1 MHDFN
6 RGLATLLGAGIAG
19 GLVWVAGAYVGHGTV
34 GRFWASMGIVAGAGL
49 VLALMRMTGGLSR
62 GMRPYV
68 SPGVFLFA
76 FVPVLVVVA
85 WTLLATQPAS
95 GWEHGTIVSYSG
107 SIGVMHLIRDIAV
120 YDAVLAF
127 GLGMVLG
134 LSFGSV
140 PVEREVVVDRYAHDG
155 VAADEPMAGERT
167 SLLERRTVEHD
178 VEQDVERPASVA
190 DHTYTRVE

>member
-1 MHDFN
+1 MRMHDFN
-6 RGLATLLGAGIAG
+6 RGFSTLLGAGIAG
-19 GLVWVAGAYVGHGTV
+19 GLLWVAGAYVGHGSV
-34 GRFWASMGIVAGAGL
+34 ARFWASMGIVAGAGL
-49 VLALMRMTGGLSR
+49 VLGLMRMTGGLSR
-62 GMRPYV
+62 GVRPYV

-76 FVPVLVVVA
+76 FVPAFVVVA
-85 WTLLATQPAS
+85 WTLLATQPAG

-107 SIGVMHLIRDIAV
+107 SVGIMHLIRDVSI

-140 PVEREVVVDRYAHDG
+140 PVEREVAVDRYG
-155 VAADEPMAGERT
+155 EGRFAADEPMAAERT
-167 SLLERRTVEHD
+167 SLLDRRTVDREAD
-178 VEQDVERPASVA
+178 RPVGVA